1 MYGPSLWPWTSS
13 RRCSANLFLRSD
25 AIGHIVRKKDTK
37 DTKERK
43 DTKELAIFH
52 SFVSSSSSVSS
63 VSFRQSFPI
72 LPPMSRL
79 APQATDFPQ
88 WYLDVIAQAGLA
100 EHADV
105 KGCIIFKP
113 YGYALWENIQRD
125 LDRRIKELGVENAYF
140 PLFIPESVM
149 ID

>member
-13 RRCSANLFLRSD
+13 RRCSANLFFRSD

-63 VSFRQSFPI
+63 VSFRQSFSI
-72 LPPMSRL
+72 LRAYVAPRPPSNG
-79 APQATDFPQ
+79 FPP
-88 WYLDVIAQAGLA
+88 V
-100 EHADV
+100 V
-105 KGCIIFKP
+105 PGCHRP
-113 YGYALWENIQRD
+113 G
-125 LDRRIKELGVENAYF
+125 GTG
-140 PLFIPESVM
+140 
-149 ID
+149 